1 MKANDGNEYVRRC
14 CVAYYYNLFP
24 HIFRDCSDCMCCS
37 CFFETYLIM
46 KILII
51 EDEIKTGSYLQK
63 AFSSTGLMAEVVED
77 GRDGL
82 HRSMTD
88 YYDLIIL
95 DVKLPGI
102 DGWHILRKMRQID
115 NYTPVMILSAC
126 GHVDDRIR
134 GLDYGADDYL
144 IKPFSFHELLAR
156 TRALLRRKESSIEPD
171 VLRIGD
177 LEIDLKRRC
186 ARRDDKQISLT
197 SKEFSLLELLMRRE
211 GEVLS
216 RSMIESQVWD
226 MNFDADTNVVD
237 VVVCRLRT
245 KIGETENNMLIHT
258 VRNMG
263 YVLENRNK

>member
-1 MKANDGNEYVRRC
+1 
-14 CVAYYYNLFP
+14 
-24 HIFRDCSDCMCCS
+24 
-37 CFFETYLIM
+37 M

-51 EDEIKTGSYLQK
+51 EDEIKTGKYLQK
-63 AFSSTGLMAEVVED
+63 ALSSTGFMTEVVGD

-102 DGWHILRKMRQID
+102 NGWHILRKMRQVD
-115 NYTPVMILSAC
+115 NQTPVMILSAC

-134 GLDYGADDYL
+134 GLDFGADDYL

-156 TRALLRRKESSIEPD
+156 ARALLRRKSSSIEPD
-171 VLRIGD
+171 ILKIGD

-186 ARRDDKQISLT
+186 AKRGDKQISLT
-197 SKEFSLLELLMRRE
+197 AKEFALLELLMRRE

-216 RSMIESQVWD
+216 RSMIASHVWD

-245 KIGETENNMLIHT
+245 KIGETESTRLIHT

-263 YVLENRNK
+263 YMLENRYT